1 MALLSRL
8 NAALRSH
15 CSLNR
20 NREFSL
26 LLRSIGEGA
35 RGALLDIG
43 SGDGFW
49 TDRFARHFEASFGLD
64 PDPQALRLAQRLH
77 GSRTRYVHG
86 FAERLCFQ
94 DQAFDCVVSVSCF
107 EHFRNAR
114 SAFEESFR
122 VLKPGGRIAVSV
134 DSLLP
139 ENSPPG
145 FRAWHSRKYFV
156 TEYFS
161 ERRLTDLLSGAG
173 FVVEPGHTRQLIT
186 SPFSA
191 RIREL
196 YLRHPRTLLALF
208 PLLYLLVLVGDRWG
222 KQGPGQVLVM
232 SARKPGPSRSGLQPA
247 FRESLDPAPS
257 PA

>member
-1 MALLSRL
+1 MAVLKRL

-26 LLRSIGEGA
+26 LLGCAGESG

-49 TDRFARHFEASFGLD
+49 TDRFARHFDASFGLE
-64 PDPQALRLAQRLH
+64 PDPRALRVAQTLY
-77 GSRTRYVHG
+77 GARTRYVHG

-94 DQAFDCVVSVSCF
+94 DQVFDCVVSVSCF

-139 ENSPPG
+139 ENSTEN
-145 FRAWHSRKYFV
+145 FRKWHSRKYLV
-156 TEYFS
+156 NEYFS
-161 ERRLTDLLSGAG
+161 EPRLTELLAGAG
-173 FVVEPGHTRQLIT
+173 FVVEPRHTRHLIT
-186 SPFSA
+186 SPLSA

-196 YLRHPRTLLALF
+196 YLRNPRWLLPLF
-208 PLLYLLVLVGDRWG
+208 PLLYLAVLLSDRRG
-222 KQGPGQVLVM
+222 RRPGQVLVM
-232 SARKPGPSRSGLQPA
+232 SARKPGPTGTGREPA
-247 FRESLDPAPS
+247 LRKALDPALS